1 MSGTNKLIKDL
12 IMFYVKQ
19 NYNHYLSKNNLD
31 KIPNDKIKEVVKS
44 IYSDKKDHLKRFLK
58 TSLKELMKDDY
69 IGDLALLNI
78 CNEIFEDDDLCVNR
92 LTMEIE
98 NYQNEK

>member
-1 MSGTNKLIKDL
+1 MSGTNKLIQDL
-12 IMFYVKQ
+12 IMFYVKE
-19 NYNHYLSKNNLD
+19 NYNHHLQKNNLE
-31 KIPNDKIKEVVKS
+31 KIEINDIRPVVVS
-44 IYSDKKDHLKRFLK
+44 IYTDKKDHLKDFLK

-98 NYQNEK
+98 NYQKEK